1 MAQYVNYE
9 ILRQAG
15 AATVDQPT
23 KSLGMEL
30 IKQAGKYAKNAKA
43 KADKIKAQYPEGINV
58 PKVDADIRPGLIKY
72 LENSKQEYDK
82 AAKQLSLLPSWSPG
96 YKKARDT
103 INRIKDGYANVEKD
117 LSTLQANRT
126 AASKIEP
133 GHGATNYEVAKN
145 SDLVNGDYATYDIQF
160 SDQGVTYMDGQERKS
175 VADFMAAP
183 AADGVGAKGQATL
196 YNKVVSDA
204 KNKVVWDETDQRA
217 NIDTFIDGMNNT
229 QLKNWMFNGPRSY
242 GYTIALNNL
251 KLQEYPVIEEEDSA
265 DVKKQKQETID
276 LIDAEIDRLKYSDDL
291 KGEKVRDELYD
302 ALKEAYNKNIPI
314 KDEGT
319 KDLNATLDGSSYVKV
334 SQARNIANQ
343 MSKKGNVAYTGSKV
357 YKFDTLDGNMIQMY
371 RYDDNEDV
379 QAYVKYNPN
388 GGTNPVSLNEALSF
402 RGIGQEFTGLNFES
416 TKQGGFDFNAGVSG
430 DRPKGNAGL
439 GKEIDMRDVQQTPK

>member
-15 AATVDQPT
+15 SATVDQPT

-30 IKQAGKYAKNAKA
+30 IKQAGNYAKNAKA

-58 PKVDADIRPGLIKY
+58 PKVDADIRPALIEY

-96 YKKARDT
+96 YKEARDT

-175 VADFMAAP
+175 VADFVAAP
-183 AADGVGAKGQATL
+183 AADGVGAQGQATL
-196 YNKVVSDA
+196 YNKVVNDA
-204 KNKVVWDETDQRA
+204 RTKVVWDETDQRA
-217 NIDTFIDGMNNT
+217 NIDAFIDGMNNT

-265 DVKKQKQETID
+265 EVKKQKQQTID
-276 LIDAEIDRLKYSDDL
+276 LIDAEIDRLKYSDNL

-302 ALKEAYNKNIPI
+302 ALKEAYDNNVPTTTTT
-314 KDEGT
+314 DGEGDFPANPEVVDNSVSEFE
-319 KDLNATLDGSSYVKV
+319 KDLTSEQLEELKTVFTGELNETDGVRSLNTVFPDLEFTEE
-334 SQARNIANQ
+334 NWLN
-343 MSKKGNVAYTGSKV
+343 NYTIGFNGK
-357 YKFDTLDGNMIQMY
+357 KFDLTEEGSYDKFIKEIIKY
-371 RYDDNEDV
+371 RNTNNEFNSTPKERAD
-379 QAYVKYNPN
+379 AIRKKYPKSKSKYSYMTNNKYN
-388 GGTNPVSLNEALSF
+388 
-402 RGIGQEFTGLNFES
+402 R
-416 TKQGGFDFNAGVSG
+416 
-430 DRPKGNAGL
+430 
-439 GKEIDMRDVQQTPK
+439 

>member
-15 AATVDQPT
+15 SATVDQPT

-58 PKVDADIRPGLIKY
+58 PKVDADIRPALIEY

-96 YKKARDT
+96 YKEARDT

-175 VADFMAAP
+175 VADFVAAP
-183 AADGVGAKGQATL
+183 AADGVGAQGQATL
-196 YNKVVSDA
+196 YNKVVNDA
-204 KNKVVWDETDQRA
+204 RTKVVWDETDQRA
-217 NIDTFIDGMNNT
+217 NIDAFIDGMNNT

-265 DVKKQKQETID
+265 EVKKQKQQTID
-276 LIDAEIDRLKYSDDL
+276 LIDAEIDRLKYSDNL

-302 ALKEAYNKNIPI
+302 ALKEAYDNNVPTTTTTDGEGDFPLDEDEDVGDNEFNSEVTPEGMPGFFGDYANEDKADKWIRKNYPDLRKQTSIPF
-314 KDEGT
+314 KPGT
-319 KDLNATLDGSSYVKV
+319 SAVKVGTETFYLSGRGSSTAEMEMKRLEAHLEKM
-334 SQARNIANQ
+334 QEE
-343 MSKKGNVAYTGSKV
+343 
-357 YKFDTLDGNMIQMY
+357 
-371 RYDDNEDV
+371 YDN
-379 QAYVKYNPN
+379 
-388 GGTNPVSLNEALSF
+388 
-402 RGIGQEFTGLNFES
+402 
-416 TKQGGFDFNAGVSG
+416 
-430 DRPKGNAGL
+430 RPKEDKKVKIQRITSIRG
-439 GKEIDMRDVQQTPK
+439 